1 MKTFIVV
8 IILLANMGFVLSVLL
23 YAINRRK
30 YYELIKL
37 FQKKHVLPAPYLYSS
52 MIGFFGAATMAYFF
66 IRLKRNKS
74 IFFLDKNSEAYQF
87 VDSNNVEFMRW
98 MIPFFYVFVL
108 SFGCVLFLICFG
120 GVLILIDKFTV

>member
-87 VDSNNVEFMRW
+87 FDSNNVEFMRW

>member
-1 MKTFIVV
+1 MKIFIVL

-66 IRLKRNKS
+66 IRLKKNKS

-87 VDSNNVEFMRW
+87 VDSNNVELMRW
-98 MIPFFYVFVL
+98 MIPFFNFFLL
-108 SFGCVLFLICFG
+108 SFGCFVFLISFG
-120 GVLILIDKFTV
+120 GVLILIDKLNV

>member
-1 MKTFIVV
+1 MKIFIVV
-8 IILLANMGFVLSVLL
+8 IIMLANVGLILSVLL

-30 YYELIKL
+30 YYEIISL
-37 FQKKHVLPAPYLYSS
+37 FQKKYTLPAPYLYSS

-66 IRLKRNKS
+66 IRLKSNKS

-87 VDSNNVEFMRW
+87 VDSNNVELMRW

-108 SFGCVLFLICFG
+108 SFGCVLFLISFG

>member
-37 FQKKHVLPAPYLYSS
+37 FQKKHVLPALYLYSS

>member
-1 MKTFIVV
+1 MKIFIVL
-8 IILLANMGFVLSVLL
+8 IILLANIGFVLSILL
-23 YAINRRK
+23 YALNRRK

-87 VDSNNVEFMRW
+87 VDSNNVELMRW

-108 SFGCVLFLICFG
+108 SFGCILFLICFG

>member
-1 MKTFIVV
+1 MKIFIVV
-8 IILLANMGFVLSVLL
+8 IILVANIGFVLSILL
-23 YAINRRK
+23 YVLNRRK
-30 YYELIKL
+30 YYEIIKL
-37 FQKKHVLPAPYLYSS
+37 FQRKHVLPVPYLYSS

-66 IRLKRNKS
+66 IRLKSNKS

-87 VDSNNVEFMRW
+87 VDSINVELMRW

-108 SFGCVLFLICFG
+108 SFGCVLFLISFG